1 MDQSK
6 QSLSKQTAIS
16 HEEMEARMQEVQAL
30 ASKER
35 ERYSMV
41 KDTYTGEHYVR
52 YTQHHLN
59 LMEGGVEEVYDYLL
73 PVDTDD
79 VLSIVL
85 GEQEYDYPKQWGHS
99 YLRGSH
105 VDAYIWFD
113 PSTLEGVEDEE
124 QVAREL
130 SDMLDGFRVQGK
142 FDDDAIRELFKRI
155 DEKLDHE

>member
-1 MDQSK
+1 MSQSI
-6 QSLSKQTAIS
+6 QSLKKQQTIS
-16 HEEMEARMQEVQAL
+16 HEEMEKRMQEVQAL
-30 ASKER
+30 AEEER

-73 PVDTDD
+73 PVDTDE
-79 VLSIVL
+79 VLAIVL
-85 GEQEYDYPKQWGHS
+85 GEQTYAYPEQWGRS

-113 PSTLEGVEDEE
+113 PSALAGEEDKEK
-124 QVAREL
+124 VAREL

-155 DEKLDHE
+155 DEKLDKE